1 MVRWP
6 PPDQIWCPALWEHRT
21 WPHTGIG
28 KSKSL
33 PVPEGYH
40 TLLVFSLL
48 PNGGMLRNQFPDLF
62 SVHISL
68 GNFTEAHG
76 LKTICWNHT
85 LKCLLHISMLVSY
98 SQNYYP
104 PEKYFSVLSSKPTPQ
119 VYPFSKRNYNS
130 QSGAA
135 LVCPLPKLGSFL
147 MFSLS
152 NTTSTYRSIL
162 SPLTL
167 KHIQNPTAS
176 QDFLPLMPLTKP
188 LSLAWTMAVVSEM
201 ISLQPS

>member
-1 MVRWP
+1 MFRWP
-6 PPDQIWCPALWEHRT
+6 PPDQIWCPALWTHRT
-21 WPHTGIG
+21 WPHAGIG

-104 PEKYFSVLSSKPTPQ
+104 PPPKSIFLFSPPSRLLLKCTPSVRGTIIHKVVRPSSVPFPNWDHSWRSVFPTPPPPIGQ
-119 VYPFSKRNYNS
+119 FCH
-130 QSGAA
+130 
-135 LVCPLPKLGSFL
+135 LWL
-147 MFSLS
+147 
-152 NTTSTYRSIL
+152 
-162 SPLTL
+162 
-167 KHIQNPTAS
+167 
-176 QDFLPLMPLTKP
+176 
-188 LSLAWTMAVVSEM
+188 
-201 ISLQPS
+201 